1 MAEFRG
7 LRVQGTHVTRRTRTT
22 TKFLNAIFFWT
33 KVLLELEFDTEDQV
47 LFLIFRKGQE
57 VSNQYKHVFRS
68 NDHLTDNPGT
78 FGGNN
83 FKANYLENNVCIFY
97 IQNILL
103 FI

>member
-1 MAEFRG
+1 MP
-7 LRVQGTHVTRRTRTT
+7 TRKEVEAKWAPFKTI
-22 TKFLNAIFFWT
+22 KIF
-33 KVLLELEFDTEDQV
+33 V
-47 LFLIFRKGQE
+47 LIFRKGQE